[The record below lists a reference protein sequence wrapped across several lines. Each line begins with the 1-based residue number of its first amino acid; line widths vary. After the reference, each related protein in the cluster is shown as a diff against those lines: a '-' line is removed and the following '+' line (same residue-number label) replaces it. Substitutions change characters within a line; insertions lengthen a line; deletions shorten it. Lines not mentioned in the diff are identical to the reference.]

1 MKIYLITD
9 WNVEYNNIYTTKE
22 EVYER
27 IFEVEMNEEDF
38 DIKEK
43 MKEVSW
49 DELMD
54 ECDGGEITIE
64 EYGIN

>member
-27 IFEVEMNEEDF
+27 IFEVEEDL
-38 DIKEK
+38 DVKEK

-64 EYGIN
+64 EYDIN

>member
-64 EYGIN
+64 EYDIN